1 MYNPRLGLLDHMATL
16 FLVFWGTSILLWKAF
31 YEEWFIQGTG
41 KRPNVP
47 MTTFMVCY
55 QPHLAGLLQEKQ
67 LRETSN
73 WPLPLSLI
81 LSLCPF
87 STKASGHQ
95 TEHVSARPTGR
106 QQTPWACCWPTAT
119 GTSQLCISNRPSA
132 SPTPDQGAQASSDPQ
147 SNKQQFLSFPLVS
160 FYVLGAR
167 GQGTHLLQASQSG
180 LGVQKHRE
188 HRKAQWAQSFSWFT
202 PNNPQIRPKSQNS
215 PISILKRENTDK
227 SWINR

>member
-1 MYNPRLGLLDHMATL
+1 MYNPWLRLLDHMATL

-41 KRPNVP
+41 KRPNVT
-47 MTTFMVCY
+47 MTTFMICY

-87 STKASGHQ
+87 STRASGHQ
-95 TEHVSARPTGR
+95 TEHVSARHTSR

-119 GTSQLCISNRPSA
+119 GYITALHLQLTFSNPPHQIKGLKLQLIHN
-132 SPTPDQGAQASSDPQ
+132 PTR
-147 SNKQQFLSFPLVS
+147 NSF
-160 FYVLGAR
+160 
-167 GQGTHLLQASQSG
+167 
-180 LGVQKHRE
+180 
-188 HRKAQWAQSFSWFT
+188 
-202 PNNPQIRPKSQNS
+202 
-215 PISILKRENTDK
+215 
-227 SWINR
+227 